1 MHKKTLIQVFLI
13 LLIIIIF
20 LLSYLK
26 YFKEPATNSNQ
37 IVLSEKVDDKKK
49 DESNSIQNINYT
61 SLDVNGNKYEI
72 SALQAVI
79 SDEDPNSMY
88 LESVVAYI
96 YLKDSNIIKI
106 TSDYGNY
113 NLRNYDTIFKE
124 KVTIIYPEHKI
135 TGEYLD
141 FSLLNN
147 LGTISENVVYN
158 GKKTSLF
165 ADKIEIDL
173 ITSDAKIFMNDKA
186 KTVLIK
192 GTN

>member
-1 MHKKTLIQVFLI
+1 MRKKTLIQVFLI

>member
-1 MHKKTLIQVFLI
+1 MRKKTLIQVLMI